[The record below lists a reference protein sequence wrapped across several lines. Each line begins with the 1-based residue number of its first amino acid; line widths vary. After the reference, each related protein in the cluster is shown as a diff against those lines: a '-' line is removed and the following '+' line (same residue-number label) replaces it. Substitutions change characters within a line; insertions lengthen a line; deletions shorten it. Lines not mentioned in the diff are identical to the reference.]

1 MYDKEIMMKDQL
13 KASRKRVQASIQ
25 ALRRKVRLA
34 IGGLSIKNKLMLSY
48 AVMMLAPILILGS
61 LVFMAQEGIEKLNPV
76 HQRNWVQLLPSQ
88 INGIL
93 VNQSA
98 SVIYKKLHQHDVDLD
113 DFRFYTAILEWEGL
127 DVLVAKDGDVIYR
140 TPSLE
145 ASHLALE
152 YDEGHLPLIPES
164 GQGPS
169 QFQSTRTATAVAPT
183 INNDHKFDHKKK
195 NKLQWNDDQL
205 NYTIIV
211 PETGWEFY
219 GRGNMLFLGK
229 SVKQETMVK
238 IAMEMTVGA
247 VILLFFSIVWY
258 MGVLMARSISRM
270 IVEPVTDLRDAARAV
285 KNGNWST
292 PIHAVYNDEIGDMC
306 DSFDAMRQTLQE
318 QAAAK
323 KAYEEQRR
331 LMLSGIGHDL
341 ATPLTAIN
349 GFAEGLKMG
358 VAKTPEQ
365 EQHYIDRIIE
375 RASVMKGLVD
385 NLREFS
391 KLDGG
396 GLPLHMSPV
405 NLPQSLC
412 AYVEN
417 YGPSYAE
424 RGLELRMQDCQQEL
438 WVNLDAY
445 QWNRV
450 ITNILENAL
459 KYGHG
464 PDDSHVLVD
473 MSCRVANGKV
483 TLTLADH
490 GPGVDDQDLD
500 KLFDVFYR
508 TDQSRTNVA
517 SGSGLG
523 LAIVKQIVV
532 SMKGSVVAQNRPG
545 GGLAI
550 LITLPVLESKNPE
563 DLV

>member
-1 MYDKEIMMKDQL
+1 
-13 KASRKRVQASIQ
+13 
-25 ALRRKVRLA
+25 
-34 IGGLSIKNKLMLSY
+34 
-48 AVMMLAPILILGS
+48 
-61 LVFMAQEGIEKLNPV
+61 
-76 HQRNWVQLLPSQ
+76 
-88 INGIL
+88 
-93 VNQSA
+93 
-98 SVIYKKLHQHDVDLD
+98 
-113 DFRFYTAILEWEGL
+113 
-127 DVLVAKDGDVIYR
+127 
-140 TPSLE
+140 
-145 ASHLALE
+145 
-152 YDEGHLPLIPES
+152 
-164 GQGPS
+164 
-169 QFQSTRTATAVAPT
+169 
-183 INNDHKFDHKKK
+183 
-195 NKLQWNDDQL
+195 
-205 NYTIIV
+205 
-211 PETGWEFY
+211 
-219 GRGNMLFLGK
+219 
-229 SVKQETMVK
+229 
-238 IAMEMTVGA
+238 
-247 VILLFFSIVWY
+247 
-258 MGVLMARSISRM
+258 
-270 IVEPVTDLRDAARAV
+270 
-285 KNGNWST
+285 
-292 PIHAVYNDEIGDMC
+292 
-306 DSFDAMRQTLQE
+306 
-318 QAAAK
+318 
-323 KAYEEQRR
+323 
-331 LMLSGIGHDL
+331 
-341 ATPLTAIN
+341 
-349 GFAEGLKMG
+349 
-358 VAKTPEQ
+358 
-365 EQHYIDRIIE
+365 
-375 RASVMKGLVD
+375 MKGLVD

-417 YGPSYAE
+417 YGASYAE
-424 RGLELRMQDCQQEL
+424 RGLELRMQDCQQDL